1 MEHNDQVKNLENRI
15 AELEK
20 ENLLLQEKV
29 TFLTKKLFGRTTEQT
44 SSLGLEGQI
53 SLFYEAETSAD
64 TSALEPD
71 LNDVASYRRKKHK
84 GQKEEL
90 LKDLPHEKKLCT
102 LAEED

>member
-1 MEHNDQVKNLENRI
+1 MEHNDQVKN
-15 AELEK
+15 LEK

-29 TFLTKKLFGRTTEQT
+29 IFLTKKLYGRTTEQT
-44 SSLGLEGQI
+44 SSLGLEGQM
-53 SLFYEAETSAD
+53 SLFDEAETSAD
-64 TSALEPD
+64 PSALEPD
-71 LNDVASYRRKKHK
+71 LNDVVSYRRKKHK